1 MRTTLNVDERLLEE
15 VVCETGEKDK
25 GRAVNA
31 AMTEFI
37 RRRKVDRLLASRG
50 AFPDLID
57 RTDQWEEEEIRLE
70 NEHKRDR
77 TW

>member
-1 MRTTLNVDERLLEE
+1 MRTTINIDEGLLEE

-37 RRRKVDRLLASRG
+37 RRRRIDRLLASRG

-57 RTDQWEEEEIRLE
+57 RTDQWEEEEMRLE
-70 NEHKRDR
+70 NEHKSDR

>member
-57 RTDQWEEEEIRLE
+57 RTDQWEEEEMRLE
-70 NEHKRDR
+70 NEHKSDR